1 MLTAHN
7 ENERRNGRQRAY
19 GSGEA
24 AAIDLLREEILPD
37 LHVIDVT
44 IYLRGRASLWTALKG
59 AILFLAIKRP
69 RAEGI
74 VCGDLTVSSSP
85 RVEQLPSVGC
95 GSCSW
100 VCTLTRWS
108 QCAVR
113 GSAARY
119 VCTVLLIVLICGALD
134 TDSCR
139 KTRNARVFRHF
150 L

>member
-69 RAEGI
+69 WAEGI
-74 VCGDLTVSSSP
+74 VCGDLTVF
-85 RVEQLPSVGC
+85 LATC
-95 GSCSW
+95 GSSCRVSAVAA

-113 GSAARY
+113 GSAPRY
-119 VCTVLLIVLICGALD
+119 VGTVLLIVLICGALD
-134 TDSCR
+134 TASCR
-139 KTRNARVFRHF
+139 KTRNARVFRHV

>member
-69 RAEGI
+69 WAEGI
-74 VCGDLTVSSSP
+74 VCGDLTVF
-85 RVEQLPSVGC
+85 LA
-95 GSCSW
+95 
-100 VCTLTRWS
+100 T
-108 QCAVR
+108 
-113 GSAARY
+113 
-119 VCTVLLIVLICGALD
+119 CGAVAE
-134 TDSCR
+134 CR
-139 KTRNARVFRHF
+139 LWQLSAHSPGGVSAPCEVPHHATYVRCY
-150 L
+150 

>member
-95 GSCSW
+95 GSCLHTHQVES
-100 VCTLTRWS
+100 VRRARFRTTLRMYGVINS
-108 QCAVR
+108 
-113 GSAARY
+113 
-119 VCTVLLIVLICGALD
+119 
-134 TDSCR
+134 TD
-139 KTRNARVFRHF
+139 